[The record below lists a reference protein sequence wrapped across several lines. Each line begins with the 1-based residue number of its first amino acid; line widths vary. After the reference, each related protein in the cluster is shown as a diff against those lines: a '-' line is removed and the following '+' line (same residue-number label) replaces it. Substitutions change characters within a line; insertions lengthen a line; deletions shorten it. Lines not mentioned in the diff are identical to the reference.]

1 MKDIINS
8 VEKQQTNEITEH
20 FIYAELA
27 KLATDKKN
35 KATLQEIS
43 EQELGHYNFWG
54 NITKKESN
62 PNNWRVKKHILLAKV
77 FGLSFSLRL
86 MEMGED
92 EASKFYASIK
102 GEYDGVAQI
111 EEDELLHEQKLI
123 SILNDSRLNYAGS
136 IVLGLNDALVE
147 FTGTLA
153 GLTFAFNNNK
163 IVGATG
169 LVMGL
174 AASLSMAA
182 SGYLSSKEN
191 EEVNENIN
199 PITASVYTGFSYL
212 ITVAFLVSPYLIQDD
227 PYIALGAMLSVT
239 VLIIAGYTYYISVAK
254 AISFKS
260 RFMQMAT
267 ISLGVAAI
275 SFAIGLVIKQVF
287 GVEV

>member
-1 MKDIINS
+1 MDKIFQ
-8 VEKQQTNEITEH
+8 QQTNEITEH
-20 FIYAELA
+20 IIYTELA
-27 KLATDKKN
+27 KIAEDKKN
-35 KATLQEIS
+35 KTTLLEIS
-43 EQELGHYNFWG
+43 TQELGHYNFWK
-54 NITKKESN
+54 NITNKESE
-62 PNNWRVKKHILLAKV
+62 PNKWRIKKHILLAKI

-102 GEYDGVAQI
+102 DKYKGVAQI
-111 EEDELLHEQKLI
+111 EEDELQHEQKLI

-169 LVMGL
+169 LVMGF

-191 EEVNENIN
+191 EETNENIN
-199 PITASVYTGFSYL
+199 PITASIYTGVSYL
-212 ITVAFLVSPYLIQDD
+212 LTVAFLVSPYLIQDN
-227 PYIALGAMLSVT
+227 PYIALASMLIIT

-254 AISFKS
+254 AVSFKS
-260 RFMQMAT
+260 RFTQMAA

-275 SFAIGLVIKQVF
+275 SFGVGLLIKHVF
-287 GVEV
+287 GVDV

>member
-1 MKDIINS
+1 MDKIL
-8 VEKQQTNEITEH
+8 KQQSNEITEH
-20 FIYAELA
+20 VIYSELA
-27 KLATDKKN
+27 KIANDENN
-35 KATLQEIS
+35 KAVLQEIS
-43 EQELGHYNFWG
+43 TQELGHYNFWK
-54 NITKKESN
+54 NITHKESE
-62 PNNWRVKKHILLAKV
+62 PNSWRIKKHIFLAKI

-92 EASKFYASIK
+92 EARKFYAFIK
-102 GEYDGVAQI
+102 DKYEGVAQI

-163 IVGATG
+163 IVGTTG
-169 LVMGL
+169 LIMGI

-182 SGYLSSKEN
+182 SGYLSSKEEDQN
-191 EEVNENIN
+191 EKIN
-199 PITASVYTGFSYL
+199 PTTAAIYTGFSYL
-212 ITVAFLVSPYLIQDD
+212 ITVAFLVFPYLIQDN
-227 PYIALGAMLSVT
+227 PYIALGAMLTIT

-254 AISFKS
+254 SVSFKK
-260 RFMQMAT
+260 RFSQMAF

-275 SFAIGLVIKQVF
+275 SFGIGILVKKVF
-287 GVEV
+287 GVDV

>member
-1 MKDIINS
+1 MDKIL
-8 VEKQQTNEITEH
+8 KQQGNEITEH
-20 FIYAELA
+20 VIYSELA
-27 KLATDKKN
+27 KIASDKNN
-35 KATLQEIS
+35 KARLQEIS
-43 EQELGHYNFWG
+43 TQELGHYNFWK
-54 NITKKESN
+54 NITLREIE
-62 PNNWRVKKHILLAKV
+62 PNNWRVKKHILLAKI

-92 EASKFYASIK
+92 EARKFYAAIK
-102 GEYDGVAQI
+102 DKYEGVAQI

-123 SILNDSRLNYAGS
+123 GILNDTRLNYAGS

-191 EEVNENIN
+191 EEESENIN

-212 ITVAFLVSPYLIQDD
+212 ITVAFLVAPYLIQDD
-227 PYIALGAMLSVT
+227 PYIALVAMLSVT

-254 AISFKS
+254 VVSFKS
-260 RFMQMAT
+260 RFKQMAF

-275 SFAIGLVIKQVF
+275 SFGIGILVKQVF
-287 GVEV
+287 GVDV

>member
-1 MKDIINS
+1 MDKIL
-8 VEKQQTNEITEH
+8 KQQSNEITEH
-20 FIYAELA
+20 VIYSELA
-27 KLATDKKN
+27 KIANDENN
-35 KATLQEIS
+35 KAVLQEIS
-43 EQELGHYNFWG
+43 TQELGHYNFWK
-54 NITKKESN
+54 NITHKESE
-62 PNNWRVKKHILLAKV
+62 PNSWRIKKHIFLAKI

-92 EASKFYASIK
+92 EARKFYASIK
-102 GEYDGVAQI
+102 DKYEGVAQI

-163 IVGATG
+163 IVGTTG
-169 LVMGL
+169 LIMGI

-182 SGYLSSKEN
+182 SGYLSSKEEDQN
-191 EEVNENIN
+191 EKIN
-199 PITASVYTGFSYL
+199 PTTAAIYTGFSYL
-212 ITVAFLVSPYLIQDD
+212 ITVAFLVFPYLIQDN
-227 PYIALGAMLSVT
+227 PYIALGAMLTIT

-254 AISFKS
+254 SVSFKK
-260 RFMQMAT
+260 RFSQMAF

-275 SFAIGLVIKQVF
+275 SFGIGILVKKVF
-287 GVEV
+287 GVDV

>member
-1 MKDIINS
+1 MVSIL
-8 VEKQQTNEITEH
+8 KQQQNEITEH
-20 FIYAELA
+20 LIYLELA
-27 KLATDKKN
+27 KIAKDEKN

-43 EQELGHYNFWG
+43 TQELGHYNFWKT
-54 NITKKESN
+54 ITKKETQ
-62 PNNWRVKKHILLAKV
+62 PNNWRIKKHILLAKI
-77 FGLSFSLRL
+77 FGLSFSLRI

-102 GEYDGVAQI
+102 DKYEGVAQI

-191 EEVNENIN
+191 AEENENIN
-199 PITASVYTGFSYL
+199 PVTASVYTGFSYL
-212 ITVAFLVSPYLIQDD
+212 ITVVFLVSPYLIQDD
-227 PYIALGAMLSVT
+227 PYIALVTMLSVT

-254 AISFKS
+254 AVSFKS
-260 RFMQMAT
+260 RFLQMAI

-275 SFAIGLVIKQVF
+275 SFGIGLLIKQVF
-287 GVEV
+287 GVDV